1 MVTQEDQLLESWKEI
16 AAYLERSVR
25 TCKRWEHALSLPIHR
40 LDGTPR
46 ARVFAYSAEIDRWLA
61 EKLHHIEAEDALDAR
76 EPVAPPSRR
85 LRIRGIVLIPAGITA
100 VVLIALL
107 VRGLFHLPGL
117 SLPDE
122 KPSLAVL
129 PFANETGEAAF
140 EPWTTALPDMIA
152 IDIGQSRLVNVVRI
166 TDLLRALAE
175 LRMSDAVRFS
185 AADIAAVA
193 AKTRVDHVVV
203 GRFEKSDTGSVL
215 ALAIHPVR
223 PLRTPR
229 TSDPGDPAPSTGIRV
244 RFAGESRAFS
254 AADGATRK
262 IKIAL
267 GLRKSHVSRD
277 LDRDVDRISTAS
289 PAAFKLFSR
298 GYRLCGLA
306 DYQAG
311 ISNLLEAV
319 REDPRFA
326 LAYKYLFRACE
337 NSLREDDARTY
348 ALRAADLADRM
359 SERESG
365 EFIYLFHDRYTEGAI
380 KKQQALERLCRFY
393 PDDRFGSVL
402 LLGLYARQERWDKG
416 LPMAERAW
424 AANKGEIN
432 PCLRLAQIYEN
443 TGRAD
448 RAKKVVGEFIDSSPG
463 HQFLPGAL
471 GWRVRLNVR
480 WGYYDEARADA
491 GRLDE
496 LYPKSR
502 TNGFW
507 RAYISLHAGD
517 FAEAEGELR
526 ALASASGP
534 DDDPLEALLML
545 SDADLMR
552 GRIEQ
557 SMAKLRQGF
566 GMSVRGPGAVG
577 EARANQRNTALHY
590 ALAHLY
596 RVAGRPSD
604 ALMEIAAVNRAYS
617 GSPQRG
623 SVPLDLRR
631 EWALILIGMSRFEEL
646 EAQLEAIRLTMN
658 AEDAPRP
665 RRILENLLG
674 HLAMAKGDAA
684 AAITHFGRAADL
696 VSVPGSGDRGADP
709 SFFYDL
715 AEAYARQAAPGWSD
729 RAVKMFEKVIG
740 PGVDRIGSG
749 EIYALAHYH
758 LARQLDSAFSDP
770 HVRGEKLAGYRDEA
784 VTHYRAFLD
793 LWAGADAIFAP
804 PVEVARRRLAELESA
819 SR

>member
-1 MVTQEDQLLESWKEI
+1 MVSREDQLLESWKEI

-46 ARVFAYSAEIDRWLA
+46 ARVFAYSAEIDHWLA

-76 EPVAPPSRR
+76 ETVAPPSRR
-85 LRIRGIVLIPAGITA
+85 LRIRGIFLITA
-100 VVLIALL
+100 GVMAVTLIALL
-107 VRGLFHLPGL
+107 VRGPFLLPGL
-117 SLPDE
+117 PLPDE

-129 PFANETGEAAF
+129 PFANETGEAAL
-140 EPWTTALPDMIA
+140 EPWTTALPDLIA
-152 IDIGQSRLVNVVRI
+152 IDLGQSRLVNVVRI
-166 TDLLRALAE
+166 TDLLRALTE

-193 AKTRVDHVVV
+193 AKTRVDHVVA
-203 GRFEKSDTGSVL
+203 GRFEKSDSGSVL

-223 PLRTPR
+223 TAR
-229 TSDPGDPAPSTGIRV
+229 SSGPGDPARLTGIRA
-244 RFAGESRAFS
+244 RFAGESRAFF

-267 GLRKSHVSRD
+267 GLKKSHVSRD

-289 PAAFKLFSR
+289 PGAFRLFSR

-306 DYQAG
+306 EYQAG
-311 ISNLLEAV
+311 ISSLLEAV

-337 NSLREDDARTY
+337 NSLREDDARIY
-348 ALRAADLADRM
+348 AIRAADLADRM
-359 SERESG
+359 SERERG
-365 EFIYLFHDRYTEGAI
+365 EFIYLFHDRYTRDAT

-424 AANKGEIN
+424 MANKGEIN
-432 PCLRLAQIYEN
+432 SCLRLAQIYEN

-471 GWRVRLNVR
+471 AWRVRLNVR

-517 FAEAEGELR
+517 FAEAEAELG

-534 DDDPLEALLML
+534 EDDPLEALLML

-557 SMAKLRQGF
+557 AMAKLRQGL
-566 GMSVRGPGAVG
+566 GMSVRGPGTVG
-577 EARANQRNTALHY
+577 EARADPRNTAMHY

-596 RVAGRPSD
+596 RIASRPSD
-604 ALMEIAAVNRAYS
+604 ALTEIAAAMQAYS
-617 GSPQRG
+617 GSPQRA
-623 SVPLDLRR
+623 SLPLDLRR
-631 EWALILIGMSRFEEL
+631 EWALIFIGMNRLEEF
-646 EAQLEAIRLTMN
+646 EAQLEAIRLAME
-658 AEDAPRP
+658 AEDDPRL
-665 RRILENLLG
+665 RRVLENLLG
-674 HLAMAKGDAA
+674 HRAMAKGDAA
-684 AAITHFGRAADL
+684 AAIAYFGRAADL

-729 RAVKMFEKVIG
+729 RAVKMYEKVIG
-740 PGVDRIGSG
+740 TGIDRIGSG
-749 EIYALAHYH
+749 EIYALGHYH

-770 HVRGEKLAGYRDEA
+770 YVRGEKLAGYRDEA
-784 VTHYRAFLD
+784 VAHYRAFLD

-804 PVEVARRRLAELESA
+804 SVEVARQRLAALA
-819 SR
+819 SGSR